1 MTRKLNTRHTLI
13 SVFLILYSGVSL
25 AAPYDDAVVAY
36 ENEDYS
42 TAYGIWS
49 RLSDQNDASSQ
60 FAIGVMF
67 STGIGQQKD
76 TKKAFEWFSKAA
88 ESGHV
93 AAMYNLG
100 IAYWTGQGTAE
111 DFAEG
116 LHWWRKAAERGDRV
130 SQYNVGIAYYNGNN
144 VPQNLSEAARWIRA
158 SADQDYSLANAF
170 LPQLEKKLRES
181 TPAIAATDSGNSNN
195 SSKANTT
202 EPSEAVTPIVVSE
215 KSSESTSNPSISDNS
230 ESSQIVTN
238 AGFTAAIVKSA
249 NSPVYA
255 DKSKS
260 TPVIEKLA
268 SGAPVKVL
276 VRGDTW
282 TKIQIATGFRVWVYG
297 KYIRGE
303 GQNAQVS
310 GQGVR
315 VRPLPSTAENSPPLG
330 ILDNKTAV
338 TLLKTEGKWKFIQAP
353 SSMGAWVLT
362 KDLAIQENPTV
373 AWMNRWDDS
382 NNQ

>member
-1 MTRKLNTRHTLI
+1 MTSKLNTRHILI
-13 SVFLILYSGVSL
+13 SAFLTLYSGSLL

-36 ENEDYS
+36 ENKDYS

-67 STGIGQQKD
+67 STGTGQRKD
-76 TKKAFEWFSKAA
+76 TKTAFEWFSKAA

-130 SQYNVGIAYYNGNN
+130 SQYNLGIAYYNGNN
-144 VPQNLSEAARWIRA
+144 VEQNLSEAARWIRA

-170 LPQLEKKLRES
+170 LPQLEEKLRES
-181 TPAIAATDSGNSNN
+181 TPAVAANESNN
-195 SSKANTT
+195 ASGENTT
-202 EPSEAVTPIVVSE
+202 EPAE
-215 KSSESTSNPSISDNS
+215 SESPIEVVEKTP
-230 ESSQIVTN
+230 ESSTGELSAPDDSSNSQIISN
-238 AGFTAAIVKSA
+238 AGFTAAIVKSE

-268 SGAPVKVL
+268 SGTPVKVL
-276 VRGDTW
+276 ARGDTW
-282 TKIQIATGFRVWVYG
+282 TKIQTATGFRVWVYG
-297 KYIRGE
+297 KYILGE
-303 GQNAQVS
+303 GTKAKIS
-310 GQGVR
+310 GKGVR

-330 ILDNKTAV
+330 TLDNDSSV

-353 SSMGAWVLT
+353 ASMGAWVLT

-373 AWMNRWDDS
+373 AWMSRWENS